1 MDPEVSRER
10 VREVSVTAWRAV
22 VLAVAVL
29 LVLAI
34 YAGMAFLVYRGEMTE
49 GPLILFSGVVLGYV
63 LRLVHGV
70 V

>member
-10 VREVSVTAWRAV
+10 VREVSVTAWRAI
-22 VLAVAVL
+22 VLVVAVV

-34 YAGMAFLVYRGEMTE
+34 YAGMAFLVYRGQMAD
-49 GPLILFSGVVLGYV
+49 GPLILFSGVVLGYI

-70 V
+70 I

>member
-1 MDPEVSRER
+1 MDPDVSRER
-10 VREVSVTAWRAV
+10 VREAGVTAWRAV

-70 V
+70 I